1 MTSAEATDRIPGHP
15 APFAEAPAAY
25 EGSPE
30 LLPAYLTV
38 PECAQRLRISANGL
52 YLAIQRGEAPFAR
65 RLGGRIVIPVRAL
78 QAWEDLQL

>member
-1 MTSAEATDRIPGHP
+1 MPSAEATDRIPGHP

-30 LLPAYLTV
+30 LPAYLTV

-65 RLGGRIVIPVRAL
+65 RLGGRIVIPLRAL
-78 QAWEDLQL
+78 LAWESEQP